1 MSSIYTA
8 KVLSGRKSFIERE
21 WYYDFRELTHQFNE
35 GNCRKVADSLL
46 DKYEELT
53 KNWNPE
59 RNSEWICRTYLSAK
73 MIMTA
78 TLQLNAI
85 KYSQEKNLRMVVPYL
100 AYYSLLSL
108 VRAIVYM
115 LPEAEW
121 NNSKLISI
129 SHRDAIN
136 LAFAHIANFDK
147 SKSEELKA
155 YCLKA
160 KAYRELLSYK
170 SPSSGDRNIGSI
182 NNIETISTLLC
193 EVAQF
198 SSELIEA
205 SILEHA
211 DEKDF
216 IFSKPVFEKLYRCQI
231 GGELFLDSED
241 YYRLDYIKRKYPV
254 APNIL
259 HIITEGHSEDFFGA
273 WIPND
278 DDEGDCD
285 RDMFDPDRDW
295 QIIFDIP

>member
-8 KVLSGRKSFIERE
+8 KILSGRNSFIERD
-21 WYYDFRELTHQFNE
+21 WYYDFRVLTQNFNE
-35 GNCRKVADSLL
+35 DKCRKVANSLL
-46 DKYEELT
+46 VRYSKLT
-53 KNWNPE
+53 KNWSPE

-115 LPEAEW
+115 LPEVEW
-121 NNSKLISI
+121 DDGKLVSI
-129 SHRDAIN
+129 SHHKAIE
-136 LAFAHIANFDK
+136 LAFDHISNFDK
-147 SKSEELKA
+147 KTSDDLKK
-155 YCLKA
+155 YCLKV
-160 KAYRELLSYK
+160 KAYRELLSYR

-182 NNIETISTLLC
+182 NEIESIATLLC

-198 SSELIEA
+198 SSELLET
-205 SILEHA
+205 SILKHA

-216 IFSKPVFEKLYRCQI
+216 IFSKAVFEKLYSCRI
-231 GGELFLDSED
+231 EGELFLDNED
-241 YYRLDYIKRKYPV
+241 WYRLDYIKRKYPV

-273 WIPND
+273 WISND
-278 DDEGDCD
+278 DDDGDGD
-285 RDMFDPDRDW
+285 RDVFDPDRGW
-295 QIIFDIP
+295 RIIFDIP